1 MEIIPSNIGGFK
13 LCYQGYMYTKDATR
27 KTNQWWK
34 CVKRSGTGCR
44 GSLSTTIQNENPV
57 PGQPHNHAPSNTSIK
72 YAKTRNALK
81 TWQPTPETNPARSL
95 PRWCPSVTRMF
106 KPYCPVKKTAN
117 AQFDTS
123 IHLLQS
129 QPPMQM
135 SDYLKS
141 TQQQPT
147 VPPIRQRPECRKQNV
162 SILLTRQFRKI
173 SQCPDHLH
181 GRYLLCSSAPI

>member
-1 MEIIPSNIGGFK
+1 MTIAIKWLLFMNYPFP
-13 LCYQGYMYTKDATR
+13 
-27 KTNQWWK
+27 
-34 CVKRSGTGCR
+34 GTGCR

-95 PRWCPSVTRMF
+95 PRLCPSVTTMS
-106 KPYCPVKKTAN
+106 KPCCPVKKTPS

-123 IHLLQS
+123 VQLLQS

-147 VPPIRQRPECRKQNV
+147 VPPIRQRPECSKQNV
-162 SILLTRQFRKI
+162 SLLV
-173 SQCPDHLH
+173 S
-181 GRYLLCSSAPI
+181 LCCWLPGLSWHFWFLST